1 MFGIELIRNDKT
13 EDRLTVVLNNLDDAL
28 IVAKQLTGS
37 AEQPPWLNG
46 SRS

>member
-1 MFGIELIRNDKT
+1 MFGLELIRDDKI
-13 EDRLTVVLNNLDDAL
+13 EGRPTVVLDNLDDV